1 MGILFIQFQANYMEY
16 SRVQCKYVNMQSTVL
31 YYFKKIKQRLYI
43 TLEIKNLLWNFNL
56 KWFLCEGFLKWKF
69 QLDRFLNFRFLYV
82 GFNCIWSLKGYRRE
96 TCSCIS
102 SYLPKSVWETTNA
115 KILVLGPHLCIRIGN
130 LPRLAS
136 CGFADQFDRKFE
148 TRFWQLFLE
157 SFGGLKQSWCCFR
170 EVTNQDWNKSK
181 WRLMF
186 HSKKHIYMNFISI
199 IYNLCREPSFWK
211 ADRTK

>member
-1 MGILFIQFQANYMEY
+1 MGIAFYIKLFIQFQANYMEY

-56 KWFLCEGFLKWKF
+56 KWFLCEGCLKWKF

-115 KILVLGPHLCIRIGN
+115 KILVLGPHLCIRIWKLATIGLLWICRSVWQETWN
-130 LPRLAS
+130 TLLAIIPRVLWWP
-136 CGFADQFDRKFE
+136 E
-148 TRFWQLFLE
+148 TILVLLQR
-157 SFGGLKQSWCCFR
+157 S
-170 EVTNQDWNKSK
+170 
-181 WRLMF
+181 
-186 HSKKHIYMNFISI
+186 Y
-199 IYNLCREPSFWK
+199 
-211 ADRTK
+211 